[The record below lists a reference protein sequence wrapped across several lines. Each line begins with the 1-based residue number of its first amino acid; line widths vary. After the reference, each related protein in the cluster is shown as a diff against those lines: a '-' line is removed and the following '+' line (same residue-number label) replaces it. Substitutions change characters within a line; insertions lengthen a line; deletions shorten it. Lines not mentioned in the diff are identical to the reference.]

1 MKKWMMVPVLAA
13 AAVLSFSA
21 AAFADG
27 WTKENNQWVYY
38 QNGYKVT
45 NDWRTRADGGY
56 YYLDGS
62 GIMAANRF
70 IDYERYVDADGRMV
84 TSAWRQIDGKW
95 YYFDSN
101 GKLIREKSK
110 QINGVYYYFNYDGY
124 METGWVEDGSGDWYY
139 CDPSDGHRITGMWKH
154 LEPSQDM
161 NIDDSN
167 NSSAIVNDGTYW
179 YYFQNNGKM
188 TKGDA
193 GGYKEATINGAR
205 YAFDEYG
212 RMTTG
217 WVKLSDTDPAIA
229 GWKYYNDSTNLG
241 IYGAAHTG
249 WLSAFPPEDQG
260 LGSDVVWYY
269 FDNKGVPYYGTDVSL
284 SDDDEALL
292 AKFKRLN
299 QNGKSNAYL
308 FNAYG
313 NPVYG
318 LRKVVRTNGI
328 ATSMYFGTKQESC
341 LQLGEKSITEAD
353 GTVSTFHFESN
364 GYGTNGVKNNKLYYM
379 GKLQKA
385 VDDTYA
391 YYTVNGTTYL
401 VNKAGTVVK
410 NHNKR
415 KDPNDCDYRS
425 DANGHRDGGT
435 ETESELLAPEFVTTE
450 L

>member
-1 MKKWMMVPVLAA
+1 MKKWMMVPVLAV

-45 NDWRTRADGGY
+45 NDWRTSADGGY

-167 NSSAIVNDGTYW
+167 NTSAVVNDGTYW

-318 LRKVVRTNGI
+318 LRKVVRTNGV

-353 GTVSTFHFESN
+353 GTVSTFHFESD

-425 DANGHRDGGT
+425 DANGGT